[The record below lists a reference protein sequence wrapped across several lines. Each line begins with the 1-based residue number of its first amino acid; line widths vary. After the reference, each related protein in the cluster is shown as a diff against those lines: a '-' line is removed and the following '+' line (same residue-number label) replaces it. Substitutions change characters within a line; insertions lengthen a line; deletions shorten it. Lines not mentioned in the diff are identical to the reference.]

1 MIVAYD
7 KNRGI
12 GANNDLLW
20 KRGLPSDL
28 NHFKALTFGKSIVMG
43 RNTFES
49 IGRALPG
56 RENIVVS
63 RSDLEIADVIAVK
76 SLADAYKAARNE
88 VMVIGGGSI
97 YRQALPDVSRI
108 YATEVGELFEQAD
121 VFFPELD
128 DSWHEISR
136 EPHFADDRNAYD
148 YDFVTY
154 ARSTH
159 PR

>member
-7 KNRGI
+7 RNRGI

-20 KRGLPSDL
+20 KRGLPEDL
-28 NHFKALTFGKSIVMG
+28 KHFKALTLGRSIVMG

-63 RSDLEIADVIAVK
+63 HNDIDIADVVAVK
-76 SLADAYKAARNE
+76 SLTDAYKVAKNE

-97 YRQALPDVSRI
+97 YRQALPDASTI
-108 YATEVGELFEQAD
+108 YATEVDARFDQAD

-128 DSWHEISR
+128 DTWREIDR
-136 EPHFADDRNAYD
+136 ELHKADELNAYD
-148 YDFVTY
+148 YAFVTY
-154 ARSTH
+154 VRSIR